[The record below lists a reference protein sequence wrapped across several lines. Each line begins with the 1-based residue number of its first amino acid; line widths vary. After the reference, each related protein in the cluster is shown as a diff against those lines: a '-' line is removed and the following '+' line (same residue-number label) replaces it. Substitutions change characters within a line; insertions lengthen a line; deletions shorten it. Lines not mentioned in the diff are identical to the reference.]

1 MQKKNIRR
9 YGSCDGGTL
18 ESVAATVHSF
28 IHSFIQLAL
37 ADGLLPTRPGGIHTE
52 QGR

>member
-9 YGSCDGGTL
+9 YGSWDGGTL
-18 ESVAATVHSF
+18 ESVTTWF

-37 ADGLLPTRPGGIHTE
+37 TDGLLSTRHGGKHTE
-52 QGR
+52 QDG